1 MRDILTPL
9 QLPQSPWAKEPKL
22 KELGRFH
29 QLNMLEAMPTY
40 TYALF
45 TRMLGWQRV
54 EIEALLAG
62 VRHELRDLSNHLYT
76 KVYMVYGQRP
86 A

>member
-1 MRDILTPL
+1 
-9 QLPQSPWAKEPKL
+9 
-22 KELGRFH
+22 
-29 QLNMLEAMPTY
+29 MLEAMPPY

-45 TRMLGWQRV
+45 TRMLGWKRV

-76 KVYMVYGQRP
+76 KVHMVYGQRP
-86 A
+86 E

>member
-1 MRDILTPL
+1 MI
-9 QLPQSPWAKEPKL
+9 
-22 KELGRFH
+22 
-29 QLNMLEAMPTY
+29 EAMPPY

-45 TRMLGWQRV
+45 TRMLGWSRV

-62 VRHELRDLSNHLYT
+62 IRKELRDTSHHLYT
-76 KVYMVYGQRP
+76 KVRIVYGQKS